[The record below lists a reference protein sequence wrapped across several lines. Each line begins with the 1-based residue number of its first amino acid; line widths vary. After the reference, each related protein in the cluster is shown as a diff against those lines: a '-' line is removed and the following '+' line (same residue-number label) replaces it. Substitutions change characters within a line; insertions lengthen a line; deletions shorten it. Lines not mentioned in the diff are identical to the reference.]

1 MILNQKDHGKYF
13 KLDCYDGSQ
22 IHKRFAYSVFRDRTL
37 PIGNIVSFVAPV
49 EVTLNLI
56 DLEDS
61 LEKDYIY
68 SDSMVN
74 FCWEIPNLEPYGAV
88 CFQRLFN
95 TAIAN
100 ILFSIIKKPIEMK
113 GDDLIVHAEH
123 NQGDIIQTKGKAS
136 VSITYS
142 KDNVAIG
149 HTGINIV
156 AGKKAPAFA
165 YSTNLTPELATAF
178 QNAVIQKF
186 YEMTDNIFVAT
197 TKVIV

>member
-1 MILNQKDHGKYF
+1 MIINDQKI
-13 KLDCYDGSQ
+13 YDGSF
-22 IHKRFAYSVFRDRTL
+22 IHKRFAYRYFRERTL
-37 PIGNIVSFVAPV
+37 PIGNIVSFVAPC

-68 SDSMVN
+68 SDLMVH
-74 FCWEIPNLEPYGAV
+74 FCWEIPNLDPFGAV

-95 TAIAN
+95 TSIAN
-100 ILFSIIKKPIEMK
+100 ILHKAINKPIEMK
-113 GDDLIVHAEH
+113 GDDLVVHAEH
-123 NQGDIIQTKGKAS
+123 NQGGIIQTKGKAS

-142 KDNVAIG
+142 KENVAIG
-149 HTGINIV
+149 HTGVNIT

-165 YSTNLTPELATAF
+165 YSTGLTQAQAEKF
-178 QNAVIQKF
+178 QNEVIEQF
-186 YEMTDNIFVAT
+186 YAMADNIFVAT

>member
-1 MILNQKDHGKYF
+1 MIITDQKI
-13 KLDCYDGSQ
+13 YDSSF
-22 IHKRFAYSVFRDRTL
+22 IHTRFAYKYYRDRVL
-37 PIGNIVSFVAPV
+37 PIGNIVSFIAPV

-61 LEKDYIY
+61 LEKDYIF
-68 SDSMVN
+68 SESMVN
-74 FCWEIPNLEPYGAV
+74 FCWEIPNLDPFGAV

-100 ILFSIIKKPIEMK
+100 TLYKIINKPIDMK
-113 GDDLIVHAEH
+113 GDDIMVHAEH
-123 NQGDIIQTKGKAS
+123 NQGGIVQQKGKAS

-149 HTGINIV
+149 HTGVNIT
-156 AGKKAPAFA
+156 AGKSAPAFA
-165 YSTNLTPELATAF
+165 FSTKLTSEQAEKF
-178 QNAVIQKF
+178 QKSVNEQF
-186 YEMTDNIFVAT
+186 YQMVDNIFIAT

>member
-1 MILNQKDHGKYF
+1 MIITDQKK
-13 KLDCYDGSQ
+13 YDGDF
-22 IHKRFAYSVFRDRTL
+22 IHKRFAYKYFRDRTL

-49 EVTLNLI
+49 EVTINLI

-74 FCWEIPNLEPYGAV
+74 FCWEIPNLDPFGAV

-95 TAIAN
+95 TSIAN
-100 ILFSIIKKPIEMK
+100 ILHKTINKAIEMK
-113 GDDLIVHAEH
+113 GDDIMVYDNFAQGGV
-123 NQGDIIQTKGKAS
+123 NQQKGKAS

-149 HTGINIV
+149 HTGVNVV
-156 AGKKAPAFA
+156 AGKQAPAFA
-165 YSTNLTPELATAF
+165 YSTNLTPEQTVKF
-178 QNAVIQKF
+178 QNDVIDTF
-186 YEMTDNIFVAT
+186 YAMVDNIFVAT
-197 TKVIV
+197 TKITL

>member
-1 MILNQKDHGKYF
+1 MIINDQKT
-13 KLDCYDGSQ
+13 YDGSF
-22 IHKRFAYSVFRDRTL
+22 IHKRFAYRYFRDRTL

-74 FCWEIPNLEPYGAV
+74 FCWEIPNLDPFGAV

-100 ILFSIIKKPIEMK
+100 ILHKIINKPIEMK
-113 GDDLIVHAEH
+113 GDDLIVHADH
-123 NQGDIIQTKGKAS
+123 DQGGIHQTKGKAS

-142 KDNVAIG
+142 KENVAIG
-149 HTGINIV
+149 HTGVNVV
-156 AGKKAPAFA
+156 AGKRAPAFA
-165 YSTNLTPELATAF
+165 FSTNLTPEQTVEF
-178 QNAVIQKF
+178 QNAVIQQF
-186 YEMTDNIFVAT
+186 YSMVDNIFVAT

>member
-1 MILNQKDHGKYF
+1 MIITDQKI
-13 KLDCYDGSQ
+13 YDGSF
-22 IHKRFAYSVFRDRTL
+22 IHKRFAYKYFRDKTL
-37 PIGNIVSFVAPV
+37 AVGNIVSFTAPV

-74 FCWEIPNLEPYGAV
+74 FCWEIPNLDPFGAV

-95 TAIAN
+95 TGIAN
-100 ILFSIIKKPIEMK
+100 ILHEYIKKPIEMK

-123 NQGDIIQTKGKAS
+123 NQGGITQAKGKAS

-142 KDNVAIG
+142 KDNVAVG

-165 YSTNLTPELATAF
+165 YSTNLTLEQATTF
-178 QNAVIQKF
+178 QQKVHQL
-186 YEMTDNIFVAT
+186 YYSMVDNIFVAT
-197 TKVIV
+197 SKVIV

>member
-1 MILNQKDHGKYF
+1 MIIKDQQN
-13 KLDCYDGSQ
+13 YDGSF
-22 IHKRFAYSVFRDRTL
+22 IHKRFAYKYFRDRTL

-74 FCWEIPNLEPYGAV
+74 FCWEIPNLDPFGAV

-100 ILFSIIKKPIEMK
+100 ILYKIINKPIEMK
-113 GDDLIVHAEH
+113 GDDIMVHAEH
-123 NQGDIIQTKGKAS
+123 NQGGIVQQKGKAS

-142 KDNVAIG
+142 KENVAIG
-149 HTGINIV
+149 HTGVNV
-156 AGKKAPAFA
+156 SAGKRAPAFA
-165 YSTNLTPELATAF
+165 YSTNLTSEQAEQF
-178 QNAVIQKF
+178 QKAVIDQF
-186 YEMTDNIFVAT
+186 YSMVDNIFIAT

>member
-1 MILNQKDHGKYF
+1 MIIKDQQN
-13 KLDCYDGSQ
+13 YDGSF
-22 IHKRFAYSVFRDRTL
+22 IHKRFAYKYFRDRTL
-37 PIGNIVSFVAPV
+37 PIGYIVSFVAPV

-74 FCWEIPNLEPYGAV
+74 FCWEIPNLDPFGAV

-100 ILFSIIKKPIEMK
+100 ILHKIINKPIEMK
-113 GDDLIVHAEH
+113 GDDIMVHAEH
-123 NQGDIIQTKGKAS
+123 NQGGIVQQKGKAS

-142 KDNVAIG
+142 KENVAIG
-149 HTGINIV
+149 HTGVNV
-156 AGKKAPAFA
+156 SAGKRAPAFA
-165 YSTNLTPELATAF
+165 YSTNLTPEQTEQF
-178 QNAVIQKF
+178 QKAVIDQF
-186 YEMTDNIFVAT
+186 YSMVDNIFIAT

>member
-1 MILNQKDHGKYF
+1 MIITDQKI
-13 KLDCYDGSQ
+13 YDGSF
-22 IHKRFAYSVFRDRTL
+22 IHTRFAYKYYRDRVL
-37 PIGNIVSFVAPV
+37 PIGNIVSFIAPV

-61 LEKDYIY
+61 LEKDYIF
-68 SDSMVN
+68 SESMVN
-74 FCWEIPNLEPYGAV
+74 FCWEIPNLDPFGAV

-100 ILFSIIKKPIEMK
+100 TLYKIINKPIEMK
-113 GDDLIVHAEH
+113 GDDIMVHAEH
-123 NQGDIIQTKGKAS
+123 NQGGIVQQKGKAS

-149 HTGINIV
+149 HTGVNIT
-156 AGKKAPAFA
+156 AGKSAPAFA
-165 YSTNLTPELATAF
+165 FSTKLTSEQAEKF
-178 QNAVIQKF
+178 QKSVNEQF
-186 YEMTDNIFVAT
+186 YQMVDNIFIAT

>member
-1 MILNQKDHGKYF
+1 MIINDQKT
-13 KLDCYDGSQ
+13 YDGSF
-22 IHKRFAYSVFRDRTL
+22 IHKRFAYKYFRDKTL
-37 PIGNIVSFVAPV
+37 AIGNIVSFVAPV

-74 FCWEIPNLEPYGAV
+74 FCWEIPNLDPFGAV

-95 TAIAN
+95 TNIAN
-100 ILFSIIKKPIEMK
+100 ILHNVIKKPIQMK
-113 GDDLIVHAEH
+113 GDDIIVHAEH
-123 NQGDIIQTKGKAS
+123 NQGGILQQKGKSS

-165 YSTNLTPELATAF
+165 YSTNLTPEQTAQF
-178 QNAVIQKF
+178 QADVINL
-186 YEMTDNIFVAT
+186 YYGMVDNIFVAT
-197 TKVIV
+197 SKVIV

>member
-1 MILNQKDHGKYF
+1 MIINDQKI
-13 KLDCYDGSQ
+13 YDGSF
-22 IHKRFAYSVFRDRTL
+22 IHKRFAYKYFRDRTL
-37 PIGNIVSFVAPV
+37 PIGNIVSFVSPV

-74 FCWEIPNLEPYGAV
+74 FCWEIPNLDPFGAV

-95 TAIAN
+95 TTIAN
-100 ILFSIIKKPIEMK
+100 TLHKIINKPIEMK
-113 GDDLIVHAEH
+113 GDDVMVHAEH
-123 NQGDIIQTKGKAS
+123 NQGGIVQQKGKAS

-142 KDNVAIG
+142 KENVAIG
-149 HTGINIV
+149 HTGINV
-156 AGKKAPAFA
+156 TAGKRAPAFA
-165 YSTNLTPELATAF
+165 YSTNLTPEQAEQF
-178 QNAVIQKF
+178 QKAVIDQF
-186 YEMTDNIFVAT
+186 YSMVDNIFIAT

>member
-1 MILNQKDHGKYF
+1 MIITDQKI
-13 KLDCYDGSQ
+13 YDGSF
-22 IHKRFAYSVFRDRTL
+22 IHTRFAYKFYRDRVL
-37 PIGNIVSFVAPV
+37 PIGNIVSFIAPV

-61 LEKDYIY
+61 LEKDYIF
-68 SDSMVN
+68 SESMVN
-74 FCWEIPNLEPYGAV
+74 FCWEIPNLDPFGAV

-100 ILFSIIKKPIEMK
+100 TLYKIINKPIEMK
-113 GDDLIVHAEH
+113 GDDIMVHAEH
-123 NQGDIIQTKGKAS
+123 NQGGIVQQKGKAS

-149 HTGINIV
+149 HTGVNIT
-156 AGKKAPAFA
+156 AGKSAPAFA
-165 YSTNLTPELATAF
+165 FSTKLTPEQAEKF
-178 QNAVIQKF
+178 QKSVNEQF
-186 YEMTDNIFVAT
+186 YQMVDNIFIAT